1 MQRKEI
7 LVIKVASSLKG
18 IPVEETT
25 QRSFKKFEKFQQQ
38 EAA

>member
-25 QRSFKKFEKFQQQ
+25 QRSFKKFEKFQQ